1 MVRCSGGRPALEKM
15 IDEGI
20 EGLRAVRDYLR
31 AELN

>member
-1 MVRCSGGRPALEKM
+1 MPLFGGRRALEKM
-15 IDEGI
+15 IDAAL